1 MGRNKK
7 EGLDYFPFEVDFF
20 TDIKVRKLIKYQ
32 GGKAVTVYALLLC
45 FIYKSGYYLRWDQEL
60 PFIVSE
66 QTGFEEVYILEV
78 IKSCLTLGLFSKELY
93 ESNQILTSKGIQ
105 DRYIYICNISKR
117 KVVISPEFN
126 ISSEKMR
133 ISSEEIGIYSEEMPI
148 NSEKSTQSKVKES
161 KKEKE
166 LSNDNSQKESPKAV
180 SKPASKVDLSFVAP
194 GYLEIFTEWLD
205 YKRAR
210 RESYNTPMGLKKCY
224 SHLLNLSS
232 NDVGKAK
239 LIVEQSIANNYAGLF
254 ELKGSFAKQAQQ
266 AARVNLGIG
275 EFINQQGQR
284 TYGSGKYIIPDDAPP
299 RPGDKYFWN
308 ASTKQWLV

>member
-126 ISSEKMR
+126 ISSEKMC
-133 ISSEEIGIYSEEMPI
+133 ISSEEIGISSEEMPI

-166 LSNDNSQKESPKAV
+166 LSNDNSQKESPKTV

-194 GYLEIFTEWLD
+194 EYLEIFTEWLE
-205 YKRAR
+205 YKKAR
-210 RESYNTPMGLKKCY
+210 RETYKTAMSLKKCY
-224 SHLLNLSS
+224 SHMLNLAG
-232 NDVGKAK
+232 NDIQTAK
-239 LIVEQSIANNYAGLF
+239 LIVEQSIACNYAGMF
-254 ELKGSFAKQAQQ
+254 ELKQQFKPQAKKNP
-266 AARVNLGIG
+266 NLGIG